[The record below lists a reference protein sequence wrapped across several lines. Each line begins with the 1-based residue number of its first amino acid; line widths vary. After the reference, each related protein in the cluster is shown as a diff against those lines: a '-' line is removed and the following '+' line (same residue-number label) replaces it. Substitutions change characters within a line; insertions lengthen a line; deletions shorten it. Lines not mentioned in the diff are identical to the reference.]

1 MSKSKTDRR
10 GFLRGAAG
18 AAALA
23 AQAAPLVQA
32 QQALA
37 KPQQPGDVRNSPGEA
52 GAAVEV
58 KGNEKPGSDFMID
71 VIKTLGIEYCAANP
85 GSSFRALHESMIN
98 YGGNSM
104 PELLTCCHEEQS
116 AAMAHGYAKIEG
128 KPMMI
133 MAHGT
138 VGLQHAS
145 MGIYNCYADRVP
157 MYVVLGNILD
167 ANYRRGAAE
176 WEHSVQDAAS
186 MVRDYVKWDDTPN
199 TLTHFAESA
208 VRAYK
213 IATTV
218 PMEPVV
224 IVADGELQEEPM
236 REKIRIP
243 KLVQSAAPQGDSAS
257 VMETARILVA
267 AENPVIVTGRV
278 ARTPKGIDLLIE
290 LAEALQA
297 RVYDQRLRMN
307 FPTHHPLAGRPG
319 AGRATPNVSDSDAIL
334 ALEAEDLWGV
344 LHRSTPINRFGM
356 ETRSVT
362 KPGAKIL
369 TISAIELSHKSNYQ
383 DFGRYVEADIA
394 VVSDPEATLPDL
406 IEAVKKLTTPD
417 RKRAFEERGK
427 KIIEANQKA
436 HQVELEQAALA
447 FDASPVSTARM
458 AAELWAQIK
467 NEDWSLVSND
477 RHSSCWPSRLWKFD
491 KHYQFIGAQGGG
503 GVGYNAPASV
513 GAALANRKHGRW
525 SISIQDDGDFNY
537 TPAVFWT
544 AAHHSIP
551 ILSIMHNNRAYHE
564 ERMYIQLYGAKYDRG
579 VDRSDIGT
587 ALIKPNI
594 DYATVA
600 RGYGLYSEGPIS
612 DPKEL
617 GPAIRR
623 GIERVKKGEPALID
637 VITQPR

>member
-18 AAALA
+18 VAALA
-23 AQAAPLVQA
+23 AQAP
-32 QQALA
+32 LA
-37 KPQQPGDVRNSPGEA
+37 KPQQEQRSSPAEGT
-52 GAAVEV
+52 AAVEV

-71 VIKTLGIEYCAANP
+71 VLKTLGIEYCAANP

-98 YGGNSM
+98 YGGNKM

-145 MGIYNCYADRVP
+145 MGIYNAYADRVP
-157 MYVVLGNILD
+157 IYVVLGNILD

-176 WEHSVQDAAS
+176 WEHSVQDAAA
-186 MVRDYVKWDDTPN
+186 MVRDYTKWDDTPN

-224 IVADGELQEEPM
+224 IVADGELQEEPI
-236 REKIRIP
+236 REKLRIP
-243 KLVQSAAPQGDSAS
+243 KLVQSAAPIGDPAS
-257 VMETARILVA
+257 VLEIARILVA
-267 AENPVIVTGRV
+267 AENPVIVTGRS
-278 ARTPKGIDLLIE
+278 ARTPKGIDLLVE

-297 RVYDQRLRMN
+297 RVYDQRMRMN

-319 AGRATPNVSDSDAIL
+319 NARATPNISDSDAIL
-334 ALEAEDLWGV
+334 ALEGEDLWGV
-344 LHRSTPINRFGM
+344 LHRSTPINRYGM
-356 ETRSVT
+356 ETRPVT
-362 KPGAKIL
+362 KPGAKVM
-369 TISAIELSHKSNYQ
+369 TISAVELSHKSNYQ

-394 VVSDPEATLPDL
+394 VVGDPEATLPEL
-406 IEAVKKLTTPD
+406 IEAVKKLTTAD
-417 RKRAFEERGK
+417 RRIAFEARGK
-427 KIIEANQKA
+427 RIVEENLKA
-436 HQVELEQAALA
+436 HQADVEAAALA
-447 FDASPVSTARM
+447 FDASPVSTSRM

-544 AAHHSIP
+544 AAHHKIP
-551 ILSIMHNNRAYHE
+551 ILAIMHNNRAYHE
-564 ERMYIQLYGAKYDRG
+564 ERMYIELYGAKYNRG

-587 ALIKPNI
+587 ALSNPNI
-594 DYATVA
+594 DYASIA
-600 RGYGLYSEGPIS
+600 KGYGLYSEGPIS
-612 DPKEL
+612 NPNDL
-617 GPAIRR
+617 GPAIKR
-623 GIERVKKGEPALID
+623 GIERVKAGEPALID
-637 VITQPR
+637 VVTQPR

>member
-1 MSKSKTDRR
+1 MSKSKKSLDRR

-23 AQAAPLVQA
+23 AQAP
-32 QQALA
+32 LA
-37 KPQQPGDVRNSPGEA
+37 KPQQNERSSPAET
-52 GAAVEV
+52 GAPAEV
-58 KGNEKPGSDFMID
+58 TGNEKPGSDFMID

-104 PELLTCCHEEQS
+104 PELLTCCHEESS

-157 MYVVLGNILD
+157 MYIVLGNILD
-167 ANYRRGAAE
+167 ANYRRGSAE
-176 WEHSVQDAAS
+176 WAHSVQDAAS
-186 MVRDYVKWDDTPN
+186 MVRDYVKWDDTPV

-213 IATTV
+213 IANTV

-236 REKIRIP
+236 REKVRIP
-243 KLVQSAAPQGDSAS
+243 KLVMSAAPEGDSAS
-257 VMETARILVA
+257 VKEIARVLVN
-267 AENPVIVTGRV
+267 AENPVIVAGRV
-278 ARTPKGIDLLIE
+278 ARTPHGIE
-290 LAEALQA
+290 LLVELADTLQA

-307 FPTHHPLAGRPG
+307 FPTDHPLSGRAG
-319 AGRATPNVSDSDAIL
+319 AARATPNISDSDAIL
-334 ALEAEDLWGV
+334 GLDADDLWGV
-344 LHRSTPINRFGM
+344 LHRSTPLNRFGM

-362 KPGAKIL
+362 KPGAKIV
-369 TISAIELSHKSNYQ
+369 TISAVELNHKSNYQ

-394 VVSDPEATLPDL
+394 VVGDPEATLPEL
-406 IEAVKKLTTPD
+406 IEAVKKLITPD
-417 RKRAFEERGK
+417 RKSAFEARGK
-427 KIIEANQKA
+427 KIAEENRIA
-436 HQVELEQAALA
+436 HQRDVEQAALA
-447 FDASPVSTARM
+447 FDASPVSTARV

-477 RHSSCWPSRLWKFD
+477 RHSSCWATRLWNFTKQ
-491 KHYQFIGAQGGG
+491 YQFIGAQGGG

-513 GAALANRKHGRW
+513 GAALANRKHGRLTV
-525 SISIQDDGDFNY
+525 SIQDDGDFNY

-564 ERMYIQLYGAKYDRG
+564 ERMYIQLYGAKYNRA

-600 RGYGLYSEGPIS
+600 KGYGLYSEGPIS
-612 DPKEL
+612 NPNDL

-637 VITQPR
+637 VVTQPR